1 MTKANILYLH
11 GILHYLSCFTI
22 VVHSFSFQTQ
32 TNLQS
37 SQSQLFAEEHAA
49 TANEFSN
56 FDYESQW
63 YPVIWGRDLEL
74 NEPTKVTV
82 FDVDYVVARLE
93 NNEVIAMKDVCTH
106 KQAAL
111 SEGRVTSSGNFQCAY
126 HGWSFDGKSGECV
139 EIPQIVQNRSDEK
152 GGAKIPARACGDA
165 VPAQIHQD
173 MVWLFPGGNLEKALL
188 APPPP
193 SIPEFDDFHKIATVR
208 DMPVDW
214 PIVMSNILDPDHGL
228 FAHQNAGFDWYT
240 ASLDCPYDSFES
252 FSTEKGWGMRSQVE
266 AKDKL
271 LVVDQ
276 KYREAVGESKKKKLE
291 KERTDISIPL
301 ATMEFHAPTHA
312 TLKRVDKN
320 TGKTNFITT
329 FYLCPVGVGRTR
341 FMGGALTK
349 FKLPRWFFTINLNG
363 FLDQDTYLLATQQPY
378 ILKKEAQD
386 IRNIMKEHGIA
397 RDKTEKIKGIRTST
411 RQKLFCLPSPTE
423 KVGAKLE
430 QFWDTTLTGVPNR
443 VETLLKMD
451 DANIFATTPSREVV
465 LDRKVQNLDISK
477 ESRDVVKNCKKIRI
491 VSKGLA
497 FLLGIAKIA
506 TLNPL
511 PGSLIMWFMPALR
524 PILKL
529 KAFLPLFTILLLA
542 NYLSRKLESKF
553 YFTFD
558 DDMRKA
564 DMKKIPEKIWLD
576 KLM

>member
-1 MTKANILYLH
+1 MKAYILSIC
-11 GILHYLSCFTI
+11 GILHYLSWFSI

-32 TNLQS
+32 TVLHQC
-37 SQSQLFAEEHAA
+37 SQLFAAEHAV
-49 TANEFSN
+49 TTNEFSN

-63 YPVIWGRDLEL
+63 YPVIWARDLEL

-193 SIPEFDDFHKIATVR
+193 SIPEFDDFHNIATVR

-228 FAHQNAGFDWYT
+228 FAHQNVGFDWYT

-271 LVVDQ
+271 LVIDQ
-276 KYREAVGESKKKKLE
+276 KYRETVGESKKKRE
-291 KERTDISIPL
+291 KEGKDVSIPL

-312 TLKRVDKN
+312 TLKRVDKD

-349 FKLPRWFFTINLNG
+349 IKLPRWFFTINLNG

-397 RDKTEKIKGIRTST
+397 RDKTEKIKGIRTTT

-430 QFWDTTLTGVPNR
+430 QFWDATLTGVPNR

-451 DANIFATTPSREVV
+451 DANILATTPSREVV
-465 LDRKVQNLDISK
+465 LDRKAQNLDISK
-477 ESRDVVKNCKKIRI
+477 ESRDVVKNCKKIRR

-497 FLLGIAKIA
+497 ILLGIAKIV

-529 KAFLPLFTILLLA
+529 KAFIPLYTTLLLA

-553 YFTFD
+553 YFTFTD
-558 DDMRKA
+558 DKRKA

-576 KLM
+576 KQI